1 MAIHKIFRPRNAV
14 ILIGATFL
22 FWGAAR
28 MLCSVRLTQRLY
40 RTART

>member
-1 MAIHKIFRPRNAV
+1 MANHKIFTPRNAV

-28 MLCSVRLTQRLY
+28 MLYSVRLTQRLY

>member
-1 MAIHKIFRPRNAV
+1 MAIHRILTPRNAV

-28 MLCSVRLTQRLY
+28 MLRSVRSTQRLHSTV
-40 RTART
+40 RA